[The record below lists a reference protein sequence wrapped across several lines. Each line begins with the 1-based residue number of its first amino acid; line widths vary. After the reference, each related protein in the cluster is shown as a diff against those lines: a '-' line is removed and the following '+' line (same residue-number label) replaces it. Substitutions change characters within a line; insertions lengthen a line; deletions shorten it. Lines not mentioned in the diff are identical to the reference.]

1 MTTVA
6 TRTDRTADHHE
17 PGTARVLG
25 RTLRAE
31 WARLWSVR
39 TSWLFVLAATAGVVG
54 ISLLAGS
61 DARREGQTLPGET
74 AWETVQIV
82 SLLSLFVVLS
92 FAAVSTATDHA
103 TGGIVP
109 TLQWTPRRGIL
120 LAARTV
126 TVVVTTTL
134 LGVVL
139 ACLSAFVLHTLAPV
153 LGVPR
158 GPGADTLGSI
168 AYVVAA
174 GALLAVGLGLLVR
187 STAGSVV
194 AVLALMLVLPLLLGQ
209 FPVAWAQRVGDVLPG
224 TSAIQLVA
232 GEGPAGHSTGDARM
246 ILAAWAV
253 GGLALGAA
261 RLLRSDANR

>member
-6 TRTDRTADHHE
+6 TQPAPTTDPPE
-17 PGTARVLG
+17 PPTARVLA

-39 TSWLFVLAATAGVVG
+39 TSWLFVLAAVIGVLG
-54 ISLLAGS
+54 ISLLAGG
-61 DARREGQTLPGET
+61 DARGEGQTRPGET

-92 FAAVSTATDHA
+92 FAAVSTASDHA

-109 TLQWTPRRGIL
+109 TLQWTPRRGVL
-120 LAARTV
+120 LAARA
-126 TVVVTTTL
+126 TVVVATTTV
-134 LGVVL
+134 LGVLL
-139 ACLSAFVLHTLAPV
+139 ASLSALVVHTLAPV
-153 LGVPR
+153 LGVPTR
-158 GPGADTLGSI
+158 PGADTLGNV

-174 GALLAVGLGLLVR
+174 GALLAVGLGLLLR

-209 FPVAWAQRVGDVLPG
+209 FPLAWAQRIGDVLPG
-224 TSAIQLVA
+224 TSAIQLVV
-232 GEGPAGHSTGDARM
+232 GEGPDGHTAADARL
-246 ILAAWAV
+246 ILAGWAL
-253 GGLALGAA
+253 GMLALGAA